1 MIGMTRTQFTD
12 ARRNIKKQIV
22 PWISIVVIGMV
33 SLVAYLSLIYS
44 AEAIRRTVSAYYNEY
59 RFWDLEISATLLM
72 DDGDLRALRAIPGVE
87 LVEPVWQ
94 VSTEILSESANESV
108 TVQSLSKEISV
119 PELLAGRLPSQAGEC
134 ALEQQ
139 LQESLGLAVGDRI
152 QVESAPVAGVEALN
166 VTEYIITGVFRH
178 PDHISF
184 EVPETPY
191 VLVTEDCF
199 DHEGLDGAFMKA
211 RIRVTDTPADRYGK
225 IYPEIIKPVRE
236 AVDELA
242 ARQPTARENRV
253 RAVYEQQIREG
264 QEKLDEAAA
273 KLLDAEEQLADGR
286 RQLDDGWAQLKDAEK
301 ELVAVKA
308 KLDAGAQALGE
319 AEYQLTAIPPWV
331 AGIIG
336 SMTQADIAEL
346 PEEIR
351 GYIAQYENGVHQYG
365 EGRTAW
371 YAAGEEYLDGL
382 TLYDINRKK
391 LEQGEAE
398 YESALAEYEAGKAEY
413 EDGVHQLQDARA
425 QLEQLGS
432 CRWLVLTDRGNAGYV
447 FAESQANGLS
457 SLSYSFSV
465 IFLVIAVLV
474 IYATVGRMIQE
485 QRVLVGASKALGLFN
500 REILAKY
507 LFFGVSAGVLA
518 VTLGVGVS
526 AYPMQKGLLA
536 NYGAFF
542 TFGSIPP
549 CFLPKE
555 TGVVSLALPLIAAIS
570 VWFACSGLVRIPAI
584 RLLQGEDLTS
594 RRKKARRPSRRGL
607 YTRLIFRNIRT
618 DFKRVLVTTVSI
630 SGCCMLLMTGFTI
643 KYAIERVNERQF
655 GQVIR
660 FQAEL
665 SFDPAD
671 GDAEKQL
678 ARILDENGLPY
689 TLVRKSGFVFR
700 NGDSLSSATAIVA
713 EPDGLDGFYG
723 LKDAESGEQLRP
735 TDGGILIPSR
745 MSTYLGLHPG
755 DSLHAYDSSL
765 ELREIPISGVFSN
778 HFGNLLFFT
787 PAGYESAFGAEAA
800 PNCFLV
806 RTDGMTISELEAK
819 VEGVPGLIEVRD
831 AAADK
836 ARFDSFSSIL
846 NLVILM
852 LLGLAGVMAY
862 FIVMNLSVTYIHRKT
877 KELTI
882 MRINGFTVRE
892 CVTYVSWDLVITT
905 LLGTL
910 LGLVGGHFLGQ
921 LILPVTEGPYMQFVH
936 DPDLRSYLFSALI
949 TVGFSALISSAA
961 LRRVKYL
968 KLSDVS

>member
-1 MIGMTRTQFTD
+1 MTRTQFTD

-44 AEAIRRTVSAYYNEY
+44 AEAIKRTVSAYYNKY

-72 DDGDLRALRAIPGVE
+72 DDGDLCALRAIPGVE

-94 VSTEILSESANESV
+94 VSTELLSESVNESV
-108 TVQSLSKEISV
+108 IVQSLSKEISV
-119 PELLAGRLPSQAGEC
+119 PELLTGRLPVQAGEC
-134 ALEQQ
+134 AVERH

-152 QVESAPVAGVEALN
+152 QVESAPVAGVEALSI
-166 VTEYIITGVFRH
+166 TEYSVTGVFQH

-191 VLVTEDCF
+191 LLVTEDSF

-211 RIRVTDTPADRYGK
+211 RIRAADTPADRYGK
-225 IYPEIIKPVRE
+225 AYPEVIKPVRE
-236 AVDELA
+236 AVDALA
-242 ARQPTARENRV
+242 SRQPTVRENRV

-273 KLLDAEEQLADGR
+273 KLRDAEEQLADGR
-286 RQLDDGWAQLKDAEK
+286 RQLDDGWAQLADAEK
-301 ELVAVKA
+301 ELAAVKA
-308 KLDAGAQALGE
+308 QLDAGAQALGE
-319 AEYQLTAIPPWV
+319 AEYQLAAIPPWV

-336 SMTQADIAEL
+336 SMTQADTAEL

-351 GYIAQYENGVHQYG
+351 GYIAQYKNGG

-382 TLYDINRKK
+382 TLYEKNRKK
-391 LEQGEAE
+391 LEQGEEEYASGLAE
-398 YESALAEYEAGKAEY
+398 YESGMAEY
-413 EDGVHQLQDARA
+413 EDRALELQEASA
-425 QLEQLGS
+425 QLDQLGS

-507 LFFGVSAGVLA
+507 MFFGVSAGVLA
-518 VTLGVGVS
+518 VLLGVGAS

-555 TGVVSLALPLIAAIS
+555 TALVALALPLIAAIS

-671 GDAEKQL
+671 GNAEKQL
-678 ARILDENGLPY
+678 AQILDENGLSY
-689 TLVRKSGFVFR
+689 ALVRKSGFVFR
-700 NGDSLSSATAIVA
+700 NGDSLNSATAIAA

-723 LKDAESGEQLRP
+723 LRDAESGETLRP

-755 DSLHAYDSSL
+755 DNLDAYDSSL
-765 ELREIPISGVFSN
+765 EIREIPISGVFTN

-787 PAGYESAFGAEAA
+787 PAGYESAFDTEAA

-806 RTDGMTISELEAK
+806 RTEGMALSELEAK
-819 VEGVPGLIEVRD
+819 VESVPGLIEVRD
-831 AAADK
+831 AAADR

-877 KELTI
+877 KACASTA
-882 MRINGFTVRE
+882 
-892 CVTYVSWDLVITT
+892 
-905 LLGTL
+905 
-910 LGLVGGHFLGQ
+910 
-921 LILPVTEGPYMQFVH
+921 LPSG
-936 DPDLRSYLFSALI
+936 SA
-949 TVGFSALISSAA
+949 
-961 LRRVKYL
+961 
-968 KLSDVS
+968 